1 MPGDV
6 IIVEEPVLI
15 ADSVTV
21 RNKGHLAK
29 VLATLEEQFQRLD
42 PGIQVGHGLIN
53 NIPYSRSIGPL
64 YKAHISE
71 ALGPCSSV
79 SGPDSLNPDP
89 GIVLN
94 P

>member
-15 ADSVTV
+15 ADSAMV

-42 PGIQVGHGLIN
+42 PGTQVGHGLIN
-53 NIPYSRSIGPL
+53 NIP
-64 YKAHISE
+64 
-71 ALGPCSSV
+71 
-79 SGPDSLNPDP
+79 
-89 GIVLN
+89 
-94 P
+94 